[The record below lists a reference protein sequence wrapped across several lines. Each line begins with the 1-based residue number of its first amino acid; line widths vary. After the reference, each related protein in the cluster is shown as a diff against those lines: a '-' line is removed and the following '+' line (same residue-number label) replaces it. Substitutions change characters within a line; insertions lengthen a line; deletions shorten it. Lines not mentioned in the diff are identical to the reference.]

1 MSVQD
6 WLALLPR
13 YYSRPSAE
21 EAINDPTNKRHYWR
35 WRMEPFL
42 ETLLDD
48 KELLMTLQNM
58 NLKSGRARPS

>member
-1 MSVQD
+1 MQD

-13 YYSRPSAE
+13 YYSRPAAE

-35 WRMEPFL
+35 WRMEPLL

-48 KELLMTLQNM
+48 HELLMTVQNL
-58 NLKSGRARPS
+58 NLKSGRAIPA